1 SHNCALLDMDMKT
14 AKQKER
20 LTGLAQRWLARRME
34 ENSHV

>member
-1 SHNCALLDMDMKT
+1 CALLDMDMPT
-14 AKQKER
+14 PERKER